1 LDGQQRTLMANAHL
15 YVLAR
20 RALLDAVEAL
30 AAQRSAVILCGAQA
44 IYLHVG
50 EADFAVSPYTSDA
63 DLMICP
69 ERLLKSPP
77 IGAAM
82 EGAGFRLARQ
92 PGIWRSADGIEVD
105 LLVPEALGGS
115 GRRGARLETPHPS
128 GVARKVR
135 GLEAAVLDNSAMQI
149 EALDEKDARR
159 FEIAVAG
166 PAALLIAKLHK
177 LADRASVLARLHD
190 KDALDVL
197 RLLRGVSTE
206 ALARSIRRLLAD
218 SLSATVSDE
227 AIEFLRRDFG
237 SEAAQGTLMSVRAT
251 EGLEDPEV
259 LAASCAALTADLLSA
274 LGP

>member
-1 LDGQQRTLMANAHL
+1 M
-15 YVLAR
+15 YLA
-20 RALLDAVEAL
+20 
-30 AAQRSAVILCGAQA
+30 SA
-44 IYLHVG
+44 
-50 EADFAVSPYTSDA
+50 E
-63 DLMICP
+63 
-69 ERLLKSPP
+69 
-77 IGAAM
+77 
-82 EGAGFRLARQ
+82 
-92 PGIWRSADGIEVD
+92 
-105 LLVPEALGGS
+105 
-115 GRRGARLETPHPS
+115 
-128 GVARKVR
+128 
-135 GLEAAVLDNSAMQI
+135 
-149 EALDEKDARR
+149 
-159 FEIAVAG
+159 EIVAG
-166 PAALLIAKLHK
+166 PAALLVAKLHK
-177 LADRASVLARLHD
+177 LADQASVLARLHD